1 MEIWI
6 PITIAAAFL
15 QNLRSALQ
23 KHLKGRLNTS
33 GATMARFAYAFPFAI
48 IYVVGLAWVFD
59 FEWPGLTWLFVF
71 WGVTGAMMQIFA
83 TALLVHLFSLRN
95 FAAGTAFSKTET
107 VQTAIFGIIILGDP
121 LTVGAAL
128 AILISFFGVL
138 GITIAQG
145 NIALGSILASVRD
158 KAAWIGIASGA
169 LFGMSGIAYRGASLA
184 LDGGEVVMRA
194 AVTLA
199 CVLVLQ
205 TLVMGI
211 YMRLRESGELT
222 RLFAAWKVALWVGI
236 TGMLAS
242 ACWFTAMTLQN
253 VAYVRAVGQIELV
266 FTFIASLVFF
276 RESTNVKEVVGILLI
291 VSGILLLLLG

>member
-1 MEIWI
+1 
-6 PITIAAAFL
+6 
-15 QNLRSALQ
+15 
-23 KHLKGRLNTS
+23 
-33 GATMARFAYAFPFAI
+33 
-48 IYVVGLAWVFD
+48 
-59 FEWPGLTWLFVF
+59 
-71 WGVTGAMMQIFA
+71 
-83 TALLVHLFSLRN
+83 
-95 FAAGTAFSKTET
+95 
-107 VQTAIFGIIILGDP
+107 
-121 LTVGAAL
+121 
-128 AILISFFGVL
+128 
-138 GITIAQG
+138 
-145 NIALGSILASVRD
+145 
-158 KAAWIGIASGA
+158 
-169 LFGMSGIAYRGASLA
+169 
-184 LDGGEVVMRA
+184 MRA

-211 YMRLRESGELT
+211 YMRLREAGELT

-291 VSGILLLLLG
+291 VGGILLLLLG

>member
-1 MEIWI
+1 MEAWI
-6 PITIAAAFL
+6 PITIAAAFM
-15 QNLRSALQ
+15 QNFRSALQ

-48 IYVVGLAWVFD
+48 LYMVGLAWFLD
-59 FEWPGLTWLFVF
+59 FEWPGLTWIFAF
-71 WGVTGAMMQIFA
+71 WGVVGAVMQILA

-121 LTVGAAL
+121 LTVAAGL

-138 GITIAQG
+138 GITIARSDLE
-145 NIALGSILASVRD
+145 ARSILASVRD
-158 KAAWIGIASGA
+158 RAAWIGIASGA
-169 LFGMSGIAYRGASLA
+169 LFGLSGIAYRGAALA
-184 LDGGEVVMRA
+184 LEGGEVVMRA

-199 CVLVLQ
+199 CVLMLQ

-211 YMRLRESGELT
+211 YMRVREAGELS
-222 RLFAAWKVALWVGI
+222 RLLAAWRVAIWVGI
-236 TGMLAS
+236 TGMIAS

-253 VAYVRAVGQIELV
+253 VAYVRALGQIELV
-266 FTFIASLVFF
+266 FTFIVSLLFF
-276 RESTNVKEVVGILLI
+276 KESTNTKEVAGILLI
-291 VSGILLLLLG
+291 VGGILLLLLG